1 MRWRTV
7 LLLPCLAIFT
17 LAQTATAP
25 AVPVLEEP
33 HHHLAIENEY
43 VRVFRVEVSPHS
55 ETLLHRHDHD
65 YVFVTIGASQV
76 VNAVEGKS
84 PVDLKLANGET
95 RFSRAPFA
103 HVARNLSDA
112 SFRNVTIELLRDR
125 ITREDPSF
133 PELASPQMQKVL
145 FVEDGVRAGETRLAP
160 GATLP
165 RHEHKR
171 PHLVIAVSD
180 LDMRSNIEGQSP
192 IPVKVKAGDVRWV
205 PGGYTHT
212 VTNTGQQE
220 AWFVTLE
227 F

>member
-7 LLLPCLAIFT
+7 LLLPCFAVFAF
-17 LAQTATAP
+17 AQTATGP
-25 AVPVLEEP
+25 TVPVLIEP
-33 HHHLAIENEY
+33 HHHLAIENEF
-43 VRVFRVEVSPHS
+43 VRAFRVEVPPHS

-65 YVFVTIGASQV
+65 YIFVTIGASQV
-76 VNAVEGKS
+76 VNAVGGKA
-84 PVDLKLANGET
+84 PVELKLANGET

-103 HVARNLSDA
+103 HVAKNLSDA
-112 SFRNVTIELLRDR
+112 PFRNVTVELLQDR
-125 ITREDPSF
+125 ATREEASF

-165 RHEHKR
+165 LHEHKK

-180 LDMRSNIEGQSP
+180 LDMRSNVEGQSP
-192 IPVKVKAGDVRWV
+192 ISVKIKAGDVRWV

-212 VTNTGQQE
+212 LTNTGQQE
-220 AWFVTLE
+220 AWFITLE